1 MQCKDGSFTNENFL
15 TVIKS
20 SHLVEELEAV
30 KEITEQNIAKWR
42 SQDTGGADG
51 KTLTRTLTV
60 CRGIF
65 RAST

>member
-60 CRGIF
+60 YIARCPIPL
-65 RAST
+65 